1 MKSKNIN
8 QLVLAGVLCG
18 IGIVVPMLMPKIVI
32 GPMSFT
38 LASHVAIFI
47 AMFISPKLAAVVCLG
62 TTLGFFMT
70 TPVIIALRAASHIC
84 FALLGA
90 VLIRKIPEIIEK
102 PLPSTVFNGGLAF
115 VHALAEVAVVSPF
128 FLAGSIFKPEQ
139 LADGYVMSV
148 LVLVGVGTFLHSL
161 IDYTVSIMLW
171 KPVRAALPSLAEL
184 RDCLLYTSPS
194 PRDCS

>member
-1 MKSKNIN
+1 
-8 QLVLAGVLCG
+8 
-18 IGIVVPMLMPKIVI
+18 
-32 GPMSFT
+32 MSFT

-102 PLPSTVFNGGLAF
+102 PLPSTVFNGGLAC

-148 LVLVGVGTFLHSL
+148 LVLVGVGTFLHLL

-184 RDCLLYTSPS
+184 RE
-194 PRDCS
+194 

>member
-62 TTLGFFMT
+62 TTLG

-90 VLIRKIPEIIEK
+90 VLIRKMPEIIEK

-184 RDCLLYTSPS
+184 RE
-194 PRDCS
+194 

>member
-62 TTLGFFMT
+62 TTLGFFMISGIFLIST
-70 TPVIIALRAASHIC
+70 APSRAKQIW
-84 FALLGA
+84 
-90 VLIRKIPEIIEK
+90 
-102 PLPSTVFNGGLAF
+102 LAF

-184 RDCLLYTSPS
+184 RE
-194 PRDCS
+194 

>member
-102 PLPSTVFNGGLAF
+102 PLPSTVFN
-115 VHALAEVAVVSPF
+115 
-128 FLAGSIFKPEQ
+128 
-139 LADGYVMSV
+139 
-148 LVLVGVGTFLHSL
+148 VGWPL
-161 IDYTVSIMLW
+161 YMLW
-171 KPVRAALPSLAEL
+171 LRLPSFHLSFWPAAFSNRNSL
-184 RDCLLYTSPS
+184 PTVML
-194 PRDCS
+194 

>member
-70 TPVIIALRAASHIC
+70 TPVIIAEGCQPYLFCPA
-84 FALLGA
+84 
-90 VLIRKIPEIIEK
+90 
-102 PLPSTVFNGGLAF
+102 GGCADQKN
-115 VHALAEVAVVSPF
+115 
-128 FLAGSIFKPEQ
+128 AGN
-139 LADGYVMSV
+139 
-148 LVLVGVGTFLHSL
+148 H
-161 IDYTVSIMLW
+161 
-171 KPVRAALPSLAEL
+171 
-184 RDCLLYTSPS
+184 
-194 PRDCS
+194 

>member
-1 MKSKNIN
+1 MRGELRNEKQEYQSACIGRGT
-8 QLVLAGVLCG
+8 VWYR
-18 IGIVVPMLMPKIVI
+18 GIVVPMLMPKIVI

-184 RDCLLYTSPS
+184 RE
-194 PRDCS
+194 

>member
-115 VHALAEVAVVSPF
+115 VHALAEVAVVF
-128 FLAGSIFKPEQ
+128 
-139 LADGYVMSV
+139 
-148 LVLVGVGTFLHSL
+148 TFLSGRQHFQTGTACRRLCYERTCSGRGWYIFTFADRL
-161 IDYTVSIMLW
+161 YCFDHAVEACTCCIAFAG
-171 KPVRAALPSLAEL
+171 RAA
-184 RDCLLYTSPS
+184 
-194 PRDCS
+194 

>member
-18 IGIVVPMLMPKIVI
+18 IGIVVPILMPKIVI

-62 TTLGFFMT
+62 TTLAFYDD
-70 TPVIIALRAASHIC
+70 ACNYCSEAASHIC

-90 VLIRKIPEIIEK
+90 VLIRKYRK
-102 PLPSTVFNGGLAF
+102 SLKSHCQALCLMVGWPLYMLWLRLRRFT
-115 VHALAEVAVVSPF
+115 
-128 FLAGSIFKPEQ
+128 FLSGRQHFQTGTACRRLCYERTCSGR
-139 LADGYVMSV
+139 
-148 LVLVGVGTFLHSL
+148 VGTFLHSL

-184 RDCLLYTSPS
+184 RE
-194 PRDCS
+194 

>member
-171 KPVRAALPSLAEL
+171 KPARAALPSLAEL
-184 RDCLLYTSPS
+184 RE
-194 PRDCS
+194 

>member
-115 VHALAEVAVVSPF
+115 
-128 FLAGSIFKPEQ
+128 
-139 LADGYVMSV
+139 Y
-148 LVLVGVGTFLHSL
+148 
-161 IDYTVSIMLW
+161 MLW
-171 KPVRAALPSLAEL
+171 PRLPSFHLSFWPAAFSNRNSL
-184 RDCLLYTSPS
+184 PTVML
-194 PRDCS
+194 

>member
-1 MKSKNIN
+1 
-8 QLVLAGVLCG
+8 
-18 IGIVVPMLMPKIVI
+18 
-32 GPMSFT
+32 
-38 LASHVAIFI
+38 
-47 AMFISPKLAAVVCLG
+47 
-62 TTLGFFMT
+62 MT

-102 PLPSTVFNGGLAF
+102 PLPSTGFNGGLAF

-184 RDCLLYTSPS
+184 RE
-194 PRDCS
+194 

>member
-1 MKSKNIN
+1 M
-8 QLVLAGVLCG
+8 
-18 IGIVVPMLMPKIVI
+18 
-32 GPMSFT
+32 
-38 LASHVAIFI
+38 AIFYCDVHI
-47 AMFISPKLAAVVCLG
+47 AEAGRSSLLG
-62 TTLGFFMT
+62 NDAGLFYDD
-70 TPVIIALRAASHIC
+70 ACNYCSEAASHIC

-184 RDCLLYTSPS
+184 RE
-194 PRDCS
+194 

>member
-70 TPVIIALRAASHIC
+70 TPVIIALRAASHM
-84 FALLGA
+84 
-90 VLIRKIPEIIEK
+90 PEIIEK

-184 RDCLLYTSPS
+184 RE
-194 PRDCS
+194 

>member
-90 VLIRKIPEIIEK
+90 VLISHCQALCLMVGWPLYMLWLR
-102 PLPSTVFNGGLAF
+102 LPSFHLSFWPAAFSNRNSLPTV
-115 VHALAEVAVVSPF
+115 
-128 FLAGSIFKPEQ
+128 
-139 LADGYVMSV
+139 
-148 LVLVGVGTFLHSL
+148 
-161 IDYTVSIMLW
+161 ML
-171 KPVRAALPSLAEL
+171 
-184 RDCLLYTSPS
+184 
-194 PRDCS
+194 

>member
-62 TTLGFFMT
+62 TTLGFFLT
-70 TPVIIALRAASHIC
+70 TPVIIALR
-84 FALLGA
+84 
-90 VLIRKIPEIIEK
+90 
-102 PLPSTVFNGGLAF
+102 LPA
-115 VHALAEVAVVSPF
+115 
-128 FLAGSIFKPEQ
+128 I
-139 LADGYVMSV
+139 SV
-148 LVLVGVGTFLHSL
+148 L
-161 IDYTVSIMLW
+161 
-171 KPVRAALPSLAEL
+171 P
-184 RDCLLYTSPS
+184 CLGL
-194 PRDCS
+194 C

>member
-1 MKSKNIN
+1 MLGND
-8 QLVLAGVLCG
+8 AGL
-18 IGIVVPMLMPKIVI
+18 
-32 GPMSFT
+32 FYDD
-38 LASHVAIFI
+38 A
-47 AMFISPKLAAVVCLG
+47 
-62 TTLGFFMT
+62 
-70 TPVIIALRAASHIC
+70 VIIALRAASHIC

-115 VHALAEVAVVSPF
+115 VHALAEVAVVSPSF
-128 FLAGSIFKPEQ
+128 CRQHFKPEQ

-184 RDCLLYTSPS
+184 RE
-194 PRDCS
+194 

>member
-102 PLPSTVFNGGLAF
+102 PLPSTVL
-115 VHALAEVAVVSPF
+115 
-128 FLAGSIFKPEQ
+128 
-139 LADGYVMSV
+139 M
-148 LVLVGVGTFLHSL
+148 VGWPL
-161 IDYTVSIMLW
+161 YMLW
-171 KPVRAALPSLAEL
+171 PRLPSFHLSFWPAAFSNRNSL
-184 RDCLLYTSPS
+184 PTVML
-194 PRDCS
+194 

>member
-70 TPVIIALRAASHIC
+70 TPVIIRSEGCQPYLFCPAWGC
-84 FALLGA
+84 
-90 VLIRKIPEIIEK
+90 
-102 PLPSTVFNGGLAF
+102 
-115 VHALAEVAVVSPF
+115 
-128 FLAGSIFKPEQ
+128 
-139 LADGYVMSV
+139 ADQKNTGN
-148 LVLVGVGTFLHSL
+148 H
-161 IDYTVSIMLW
+161 
-171 KPVRAALPSLAEL
+171 
-184 RDCLLYTSPS
+184 
-194 PRDCS
+194 

>member
-8 QLVLAGVLCG
+8 QLVAAGALCG

-38 LASHVAIFI
+38 LASHVAIFM
-47 AMFISPKLAAVVCLG
+47 AMFISPKLAAAVCLG
-62 TTLGFFMT
+62 MTLGFFMT
-70 TPVIIALRAASHIC
+70 TPVIITLRAASHIVFC
-84 FALLGA
+84 SVGSAAHQKDAGDHRKAVSRHHVQRRYGPGA
-90 VLIRKIPEIIEK
+90 CCGR
-102 PLPSTVFNGGLAF
+102 SGCR
-115 VHALAEVAVVSPF
+115 VAF
-128 FLAGSIFKPEQ
+128 FLAGSIFKPKH

-161 IDYTVSIMLW
+161 IDYTISIMLW

-184 RDCLLYTSPS
+184 RE
-194 PRDCS
+194 

>member
-70 TPVIIALRAASHIC
+70 TPVIIALRAASPYLFC
-84 FALLGA
+84 PA
-90 VLIRKIPEIIEK
+90 
-102 PLPSTVFNGGLAF
+102 GGCADQKN
-115 VHALAEVAVVSPF
+115 
-128 FLAGSIFKPEQ
+128 AGN
-139 LADGYVMSV
+139 
-148 LVLVGVGTFLHSL
+148 H
-161 IDYTVSIMLW
+161 
-171 KPVRAALPSLAEL
+171 
-184 RDCLLYTSPS
+184 
-194 PRDCS
+194 

>member
-62 TTLGFFMT
+62 TTLGFLMT

-115 VHALAEVAVVSPF
+115 VHALAEVAVVSTLC
-128 FLAGSIFKPEQ
+128 LARRILKPGQRADRDVISVRVVVGGGKIFK
-139 LADGYVMSV
+139 
-148 LVLVGVGTFLHSL
+148 
-161 IDYTVSIMLW
+161 
-171 KPVRAALPSLAEL
+171 
-184 RDCLLYTSPS
+184 
-194 PRDCS
+194 